1 MNSIIAEM
9 TSDIIRRAGDA
20 RRFLIAIAG
29 PPGSGKS
36 TLADELRAS
45 LKARGERAEV
55 LPMDGF
61 HMDDSVLIDRGL
73 LARKGAPETFD
84 VRAFLDIIR
93 AVRPADQEVLVPV
106 FDRSRELAIASARV
120 VLPEH
125 RFIIVEG
132 NYLLLDQ
139 GKWAELEGMFDY
151 SVMLAPPVPVLE
163 KRLLERWLGYG
174 LAEDVARA
182 KAHGNDLPNGRL
194 VLECRRHANVT
205 IDNA

>member
-1 MNSIIAEM
+1 MPSISEEM
-9 TSDIIRRAGDA
+9 ASEIIRRAGDA

-36 TLADELRAS
+36 TLADDLRAA
-45 LKARGERAEV
+45 LNARGERAEV

-61 HMDDSVLIDRGL
+61 HMDNAVLRERGL

-93 AVRPADQEVLVPV
+93 AVRAADQEVLIPV
-106 FDRSRELAIASARV
+106 FDRSRELAIASARAV
-120 VLPEH
+120 SPEH

-139 GKWAELEGMFDY
+139 GKWAELEGLFDY

-163 KRLLERWLGYG
+163 QRLLDRWIGYG
-174 LAEDVARA
+174 LGEEVART

-194 VLECRRHANVT
+194 VLEKRRRADIT
-205 IDNA
+205 LDNA